1 MAGITQEKSRE
12 QGLIGAGLATRGKN
26 RCQLLRWNDFEL
38 GVGAVAGL
46 FVRSPSAE
54 LRCMTEAASLHVVVS
69 DLHHQ
74 LGSQRFPRQV
84 FALTPSALT
93 AGHASDAF
101 IGCTFLVRPRLPRM
115 SIECVLTVRLE
126 E

>member
-1 MAGITQEKSRE
+1 MRLAELAAGRE
-12 QGLIGAGLATRGKN
+12 N

-74 LGSQRFPRQV
+74 LGSQWFPRQV
-84 FALTPSALT
+84 LALAPSALT
-93 AGHASDAF
+93 ARHAFDSF
-101 IGCTFLVRPRLPRM
+101 IRRTFLVRPCLPGV
-115 SIECVLTVRLE
+115 SIERVFAVR
-126 E
+126 